1 MKQRNML
8 KFNSETNTYTI
19 PMPTRNDYVTA
30 ITIKDKLSSKSII
43 VAPLTA
49 EQELKLDSGQLIEIK
64 TKDCNFRVDKR
75 NVYFYGV
82 IDFNKDSNDYAIMCN
97 SPICDDLG
105 TQGRCVPSDYDYEE
119 HVCNSPISKPRYYET
134 WKPGIILRYC
144 YAMLGKPERT
154 VIFRIKRQ

>member
-64 TKDCNFRVDKR
+64 TKERFFSFKKILKHSIFSIFYLLISQGLDRTEIGRPSSWIEPKHDSHRRR
-75 NVYFYGV
+75 NTESHH
-82 IDFNKDSNDYAIMCN
+82 N
-97 SPICDDLG
+97 
-105 TQGRCVPSDYDYEE
+105 R
-119 HVCNSPISKPRYYET
+119 R
-134 WKPGIILRYC
+134 R
-144 YAMLGKPERT
+144 
-154 VIFRIKRQ
+154 